1 MISTTNN
8 NCRYFFIKPEL
19 ADKKNIDAKTQK
31 IIRYTD
37 DNIPTNLSQWVCK
50 INNTDCKIYN
60 SIKSGF
66 TISDFQITESRVYN
80 NKFYTNIPTQ
90 EKSYIYYK
98 ILFEIKLNILENQTN
113 ANSHCF
119 KTSIKDNNSC
129 VSFDINN
136 DQNNQ
141 FELSFKQVKKV
152 NINGL
157 DYDLDTRNPY
167 IDVKSFTTKS
177 KTSSNT
183 NMIQDNI
190 RVSVYIPICY
200 KNAYINTCTDN
211 FNSEDN

>member
-1 MISTTNN
+1 MISTSNN
-8 NCRYFFIKPEL
+8 NYRYFFIKPDL
-19 ADKKNIDAKTQK
+19 TDKKIIDTKIQK
-31 IIRYTD
+31 IIRYAD
-37 DNIPTNLSQWVCK
+37 DNIQTSLSQWVCK
-50 INNTDCKIYN
+50 INDTGCKIYN
-60 SIKSGF
+60 LIKSKF

-90 EKSYIYYK
+90 EKSYIYYR
-98 ILFEIKLNILENQTN
+98 ILFEMKLDILENQTN
-113 ANSHCF
+113 AISHCF

-190 RVSVYIPICY
+190 RVSVYIPIY
-200 KNAYINTCTDN
+200 NKNVGI
-211 FNSEDN
+211 